1 MRRFRGLWSPHWGC
15 RSRPTS
21 ANLAGL
27 PECTYAACVRDQI
40 GDRIPLIVDGGPT
53 GRKRADDDCGSVR
66 ARWGRGR
73 FCARG
78 GDSNARHRAC
88 AAGAMIVPD
97 DNLRPARRGALKR
110 AAPTR
115 SRLLLWSAGVLTA
128 AALGWVLWVNEQ
140 IQFYSHRDEAR
151 PADAIAVFGA
161 AEYDGRPSPVLRAR
175 LDHALE
181 LYRRGL
187 APLMITLGGGRRGG
201 PALGGRGRS
210 RLSAGAWRSG
220 RRDHCGDAER

>member
-1 MRRFRGLWSPHWGC
+1 
-15 RSRPTS
+15 
-21 ANLAGL
+21 
-27 PECTYAACVRDQI
+27 
-40 GDRIPLIVDGGPT
+40 
-53 GRKRADDDCGSVR
+53 
-66 ARWGRGR
+66 
-73 FCARG
+73 
-78 GDSNARHRAC
+78 
-88 AAGAMIVPD
+88 MIVPD

-187 APLMITLGGGRRGG
+187 APLMITLGGGDAVDQHSEGG
-201 PALGGRGRS
+201 VGHDYLLAHGVPEDAIIAETQSDNTEQSAERLAVIARANDLKNIVGVSDGTHLFRIHAICEHDGLAVYTSPRPLGRS
-210 RLSAGAWRSG
+210 IARQQRAHRLMHEIVSYTLWRM
-220 RRDHCGDAER
+220 HMH